1 MNRRS
6 QYADRMPKTNCTTNL
21 VADLGA
27 DGEATLSER
36 ARNARAVLREC
47 QALRAF
53 DAKAIR
59 ELSQVAPTNQAVVR
73 RTIRRKELRQIVPL
87 ADSTVYELER
97 RGGFPLRFFL
107 TARCVVWDLAEVEAW
122 LWSRR
127 QPEGSDTVKKAP
139 GPDFRKRQPPIAI
152 ENG

>member
-21 VADLGA
+21 IADLGA

-87 ADSTVYELER
+87 ADST
-97 RGGFPLRFFL
+97 
-107 TARCVVWDLAEVEAW
+107 
-122 LWSRR
+122 
-127 QPEGSDTVKKAP
+127 
-139 GPDFRKRQPPIAI
+139 
-152 ENG
+152 